1 MNENRC
7 MAGVDVQRR
16 GIISKRSIDT
26 INSHL
31 DDRKAVKSSS
41 NMSSNPS
48 NNRESNFF
56 TDCCDALI
64 ADRILKTL
72 DSMAFDTITHCVR
85 SVKDSVLLCDV
96 CTVDDNRVTDVVEQF
111 RELFVV
117 DNMRISKRDLTR
129 VQAEKH
135 VVKVVFAVLSLQ
147 GASSPQNLAKLL
159 QQCSQ
164 LTSCAVGNTYATV
177 LSFIYRHS
185 QLFQFNKTSGTIDV
199 SNSVVDSVFC
209 SNSDAIFKSSLESSL
224 ERDNIFCFVT
234 KVTDDFGCL
243 KINRQQRIFGQ
254 PGFAVCHVSDCV
266 FAEPSV
272 SLSASLSRETLVVA
286 DLIDGGPNNESWV
299 ALNVRIA
306 DRQPAKDRDTKSYAF
321 GNSSKTRQEN
331 SFQCNNNKNAFA
343 GKLKI
348 QPHDVDS
355 ASSTNELV
363 RDIVGKVIYVRKDIG
378 FASFSIG
385 NRTESAYFHMKNCEF
400 LAGRAYKDLDLR
412 THLTV
417 GDAVM
422 LNAKPGDGSHS
433 AKFLAFN
440 VRRLSDVEGQGQNL
454 TENANAKGT
463 GDVAEVLNRN
473 AIKSK
478 GRGRGFTSRSM
489 QSKGN
494 DDTDNNR
501 VQWPVKVDESVEENW
516 DGDQAFTLSDID
528 LDSELCDAQLDAE
541 FDTIMS
547 GRDWNLANNSSL
559 SANGSGTQ
567 SKVPSFCAGVNDLGS
582 VENEFISSLAVDN
595 YASSAVA
602 FTNSLS
608 VDGLAKLAS
617 GRRSLTSRKTSPSS
631 ELQQQSRSTPEVDVT
646 HSLLTS
652 WSTSLLPP
660 AEIAAVTPSSDDKE
674 FVNSLGSFLSSQF
687 PPRSHSASEEGQELI
702 NVPLV
707 KSATTVMNNTSVS
720 SEAAVSE
727 EEAVE
732 MLKAILE
739 TSEKELADEVF
750 LSVAQTSGLRERIGR
765 GKDDLINFVKRHK
778 DHFMYA
784 NHTGVILPVNT
795 GLYWQRD
802 RVLEYCVAYAE
813 AILARCGPL
822 SASAILNIVSKAT
835 QLVKSVLGPSESD
848 LQLFLIGHPGKF
860 ECTKHG
866 LWQLRQ

>member
-1 MNENRC
+1 MCRME
-7 MAGVDVQRR
+7 RR

-26 INSHL
+26 INFHL
-31 DDRKAVKSSS
+31 DGRQAVKSSS

-48 NNRESNFF
+48 NNCESNFF
-56 TDCCDALI
+56 TDCCDVLI

-85 SVKDSVLLCDV
+85 SVRDSVLLCDV
-96 CTVDDNRVTDVVEQF
+96 CTVDDDRVMDVVEQF
-111 RELFVV
+111 RELFAV
-117 DNMRISKRDLTR
+117 DNMRVSKRELTR
-129 VQAEKH
+129 AQAIKH

-147 GASSPQNLAKLL
+147 GASSPLNLIKLL

-164 LTSCAVGNTYATV
+164 LTSCAVGNTYAAV
-177 LSFIYRHS
+177 LAFIYRHS
-185 QLFQFNKTSGTIDV
+185 QLFEFNKTSGTIDV
-199 SNSVVDSVFC
+199 SNSVVDSVFR
-209 SNSDAIFKSSLESSL
+209 SNNDALFKSSQESSL
-224 ERDNIFCFVT
+224 KRDNIFCFVT
-234 KVTDDFGCL
+234 KVTDDFGYL
-243 KINRQQRIFGQ
+243 KINRKQQISGQ
-254 PGFAVCHVSDCV
+254 PGFAVCHVSDCM

-272 SLSASLSRETLVVA
+272 PLSASMSRETLVVA
-286 DLIDGGPNNESWV
+286 DLIDGGHSNESWAAV
-299 ALNVRIA
+299 NVRIA
-306 DRQPAKDRDTKSYAF
+306 DRQPAKNRDTKSHAF
-321 GNSSKTRQEN
+321 GNSSKMRQES
-331 SFQCNNNKNAFA
+331 SFQCNNNKNTFTEEI
-343 GKLKI
+343 KI
-348 QPHDVDS
+348 QSLDVDS
-355 ASSTNELV
+355 ASSTDEVV
-363 RDIVGKVIYVRKDIG
+363 RDVVGKVTYLRKDLG
-378 FASFSIG
+378 FASFRIG
-385 NRTESAYFHMKNCEF
+385 NRTESAYFHLKDCRF
-400 LAGRAYKDLDLR
+400 LAGQMYKNLDLH
-412 THLTV
+412 TYLTI

-422 LNAKPGDGSHS
+422 LNANPGDGSHT
-433 AKFLAFN
+433 AKFLASN
-440 VRRLSDVEGQGQNL
+440 VRRVSDIKGQGQNL
-454 TENANAKGT
+454 TENASAKGT
-463 GDVAEVLNRN
+463 DDVAEVLNRN
-473 AIKSK
+473 VIKPK

-494 DDTDNNR
+494 NDTDNSH
-501 VQWPVKVDESVEENW
+501 VQWPVKVDENVEENW
-516 DGDQAFTLSDID
+516 DEDQAFTLSDTD

-547 GRDWNLANNSSL
+547 GGDWNFANNSSP

-567 SKVPSFCAGVNDLGS
+567 SIMASFCVGVNDLGTL
-582 VENEFISSLAVDN
+582 ENDFLSSLAVDN

-608 VDGLAKLAS
+608 TDGQAKPAI

-631 ELQQQSRSTPEVDVT
+631 ELQQQSQATPKVDGA
-646 HSLLTS
+646 HCLLTS
-652 WSTSLLPP
+652 WSTSLLLP

-687 PPRSHSASEEGQELI
+687 PPRSHSASEEGQELV

-707 KSATTVMNNTSVS
+707 KSATTLKSDASVL

-750 LSVAQTSGLRERIGR
+750 LSVAQTTGLRERIGR

-784 NHTGVILPVNT
+784 NHSGVILPVNT

-835 QLVKSVLGPSESD
+835 QLIKSVLGPSESD